1 MLLDDK
7 RLVIGSAR
15 GITHMATALLLL
27 AAGTTAASAA
37 PVAANQLN
45 VQQIQA
51 DANQLAQARQ
61 LLSHADANV
70 RSSALNKL
78 LQSENTA
85 LREMAYAVGF
95 GSADD
100 VARAIT
106 LSHRFN
112 EVQTLQIT
120 LNEGDG
126 GKAEQLRRSLGGVMN
141 VTVRSY
147 NEVNGRF
154 EVRNFGGSH
163 NGYGEVAG
171 LQVSLSQNACS
182 AKFELNDVSELSG
195 SVTCAGVTLP
205 ATIDLF

>member
-1 MLLDDK
+1 
-7 RLVIGSAR
+7 
-15 GITHMATALLLL
+15 
-27 AAGTTAASAA
+27 
-37 PVAANQLN
+37 
-45 VQQIQA
+45 
-51 DANQLAQARQ
+51 
-61 LLSHADANV
+61 
-70 RSSALNKL
+70 
-78 LQSENTA
+78 
-85 LREMAYAVGF
+85 
-95 GSADD
+95 
-100 VARAIT
+100 
-106 LSHRFN
+106 
-112 EVQTLQIT
+112 
-120 LNEGDG
+120 
-126 GKAEQLRRSLGGVMN
+126 VMN